1 VGDRGG
7 TCRCDGTL
15 KLKMMEVQMIWLL
28 SIIGIILA
36 GILYNL
42 IYQNLLLHNQNT
54 LQQQLIDSSEKNRHK
69 LNDCFFSLE
78 IIKRESLREYR
89 ENLKTIIRQLSL
101 IKVEVEYFSELWQ
114 FKSIDIQTRV
124 HSDILHNI
132 TDKYENKKYR
142 AEKYNH
148 EQTGELV
155 ELREKLREHVRSGN
169 TNAIDKELEKL
180 LSKEGISLNKK

>member
-1 VGDRGG
+1 
-7 TCRCDGTL
+7 
-15 KLKMMEVQMIWLL
+15 MEVQMIWLV

-36 GILYNL
+36 GILYIL

-69 LNDCFFSLE
+69 LDDCFFSLE
-78 IIKRESLREYR
+78 IIKQESLREYR

-101 IKVEVEYFSELWQ
+101 IKVELEYFSELWQ

-124 HSDILHNI
+124 HSDILQNI
-132 TDKYENKKYR
+132 TEKYENKKYVS
-142 AEKYNH
+142 EGLTH
-148 EQTGELV
+148 EQIEGLIDIKK
-155 ELREKLREHVRSGN
+155 RLREHVRSGN

-180 LSKEGISLNKK
+180 LSEEEISLNKK